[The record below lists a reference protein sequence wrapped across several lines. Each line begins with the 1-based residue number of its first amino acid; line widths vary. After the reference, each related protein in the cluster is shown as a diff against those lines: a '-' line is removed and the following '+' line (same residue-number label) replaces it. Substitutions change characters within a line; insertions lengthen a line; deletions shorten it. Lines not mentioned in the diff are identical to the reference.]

1 MMKTFVTMI
10 IHNDIMIMIVKNQE
24 LFIID
29 VFSGTCVALG
39 RTVEERSKPP
49 CRNFLFGTELVE
61 RWVRFRLLRR
71 DDLFVDSPEK

>member
-1 MMKTFVTMI
+1 MTMI

-49 CRNFLFGTELVE
+49 CRYFHFGTELVE
-61 RWVRFRLLRR
+61 RWVRFHLLKR
-71 DDLFVDSPEK
+71 DDFIVDSPEK